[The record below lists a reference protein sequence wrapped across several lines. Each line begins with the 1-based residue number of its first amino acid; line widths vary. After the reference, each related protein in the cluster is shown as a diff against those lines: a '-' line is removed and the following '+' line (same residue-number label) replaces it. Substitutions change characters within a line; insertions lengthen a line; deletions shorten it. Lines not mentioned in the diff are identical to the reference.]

1 MIEPKQ
7 IIRSNR
13 KTIALV
19 VNANGELIVRAPHIA
34 STMAI
39 NLFVAEKQNW
49 ISKKMNNVATFDEK
63 YSSITMSTGDVVP
76 FVGEDYIVESC
87 DTQEVVFDDKVIR
100 VPNLENSKDIL
111 VDFLKKQALII
122 ILERVERYSKLMGVQ
137 AKSTRITDAVCRWG
151 SCSQNNSLNFA
162 WRLVMCPIS
171 VIDYVVVH
179 ELSHIDYKNHSQQFW
194 VRVRTVLPNFEN
206 EQNWLKANRKIME
219 IL

>member
-19 VNANGELIVRAPHIA
+19 VNTNGELIVRAPHIA
-34 STMAI
+34 SNMEI
-39 NLFVAEKQNW
+39 DSFVAEKQGW
-49 ISKKMNNVATFDEK
+49 ISKKINSVATFDEK

-76 FVGEDYIVESC
+76 FVGEDYIVELC
-87 DTQEVVFDDKVIR
+87 DTQEIVFDDKVIKL
-100 VPNLENSKDIL
+100 PNSEQSKDVL
-111 VDFLKKQALII
+111 TEYLKKQALFII
-122 ILERVERYSKLMGVQ
+122 SERVERYSRLMGVQ
-137 AKSTRITDAVCRWG
+137 ATSIKITDAKHRWG

-179 ELSHIDYKNHSQQFW
+179 ELSHIDYKNHSKQFW
-194 VRVRTVLPNFEN
+194 VRVRTVLPKFEL
-206 EQNWLKANRKIME
+206 EQNWLKANRKIIE

>member
-19 VNANGELIVRAPHIA
+19 VNTNGELIVRAPHIA
-34 STMAI
+34 STMEI
-39 NLFVAEKQNW
+39 NSFVAEKQGW
-49 ISKKMNNVATFDEK
+49 ISKKINSVATFDEK

-76 FVGEDYIVESC
+76 FVGEDYIVELC
-87 DTQEVVFDDKVIR
+87 ETQDVAFDGKVIKL
-100 VPNLENSKDIL
+100 PNSEHSKDVL
-111 VDFLKKQALII
+111 TEYLKKQALFII
-122 ILERVERYSKLMGVQ
+122 SERVERYSKLMGVQ
-137 AKSTRITDAVCRWG
+137 ANSIKITDAKHRWG

-162 WRLVMCPIS
+162 WRLVMCPMS

-179 ELSHIDYKNHSQQFW
+179 ELSHIDYKNHSKQFW
-194 VRVRTVLPNFEN
+194 VRVRTVLPKFEL

-219 IL
+219 II

>member
-19 VNANGELIVRAPHIA
+19 VNTNGELIVRAPHIP
-34 STMAI
+34 STMEI
-39 NLFVAEKQNW
+39 NSFVAEKQGW
-49 ISKKMNNVATFDEK
+49 ISKKMKSVATFDEK

-76 FVGEDYIVESC
+76 FAGEDYIVELC
-87 DTQEVVFDDKVIR
+87 ETQEVVFDGKVIKL
-100 VPNLENSKDIL
+100 PISEQSKDVLIEY
-111 VDFLKKQALII
+111 LKKQALFII
-122 ILERVERYSKLMGVQ
+122 SDRVERYSKLMGVQ
-137 AKSTRITDAVCRWG
+137 ATSIKITDAKHRWG

-179 ELSHIDYKNHSQQFW
+179 ELSHIDYKNHSKQFW
-194 VRVRTVLPNFEN
+194 VRVRTVLPMYEL
-206 EQNWLKANRKIME
+206 EQNWLKNNRKIIE
-219 IL
+219 II